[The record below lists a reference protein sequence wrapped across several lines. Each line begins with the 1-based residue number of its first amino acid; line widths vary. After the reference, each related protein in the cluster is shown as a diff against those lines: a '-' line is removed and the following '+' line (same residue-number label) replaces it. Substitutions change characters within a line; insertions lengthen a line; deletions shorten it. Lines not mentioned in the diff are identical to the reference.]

1 LGTIHNIWYPFT
13 DLTIGPP
20 CCTVTPM
27 LRFFIGVLVGIV
39 LAYVLLYLFAL
50 ACVKALEAHDAA
62 KYGPK
67 AK

>member
-1 LGTIHNIWYPFT
+1 
-13 DLTIGPP
+13 
-20 CCTVTPM
+20 M